1 MRRRPR
7 RVSVER
13 PTGRPLSGERAE
25 FLSVQAWLG
34 ISVAQ
39 HRCEKV
45 DPSNGNRPNPV
56 HADA

>member
-25 FLSVQAWLG
+25 FLSVQA
-34 ISVAQ
+34 
-39 HRCEKV
+39 
-45 DPSNGNRPNPV
+45 
-56 HADA
+56 